1 MSAGAP
7 LSLDR
12 TCQPGPYA
20 NGETNRFTAIVKEY
34 QGSEEVS
41 RQRMYLEAMQEILP
55 QVEQVYVVDSKQQN
69 LLPLLD
75 LSRKAAKE
83 PSPAPASP

>member
-1 MSAGAP
+1 
-7 LSLDR
+7 
-12 TCQPGPYA
+12 
-20 NGETNRFTAIVKEY
+20 
-34 QGSEEVS
+34 
-41 RQRMYLEAMQEILP
+41 MYLEAMQEILP